1 MSGPGSRASA
11 AGPFARAVQ
20 QLAPLDDRAGEQAR
34 LRHDRLTKPPG
45 SLGRLEALG
54 IQLAAIAGRCPPPIP
69 ERPAVAIFAA
79 DHGVVASGVTPWP
92 QEVTR
97 QMVANF
103 AAGGAAI
110 NAIARQTGVTVYV
123 VDVGIAGAGDPPPG
137 VWLRRIRAGTDD
149 LSVGPAMSVADA
161 RAALDAGADVAH
173 ELVDAGHDL
182 LVTGDMGIGNTTA
195 SAALIA
201 AATARP
207 AAEVTGRGTGIDD
220 ATLAHKTGIVANAV
234 ERTRDSIDEVSV
246 LAEIGGL
253 ELAAL
258 AGYIVAGAARR
269 VPVVVDGVIALAGLS
284 VAESLAPGVSS
295 HCIAGH
301 RSVEPG
307 ATAVL
312 DHLAMTPLLDLEL
325 RLGEGTGAC
334 LAVPIVQAA
343 ARVLGEMA
351 TFDEAAVSDDPL
363 P

>member
-1 MSGPGSRASA
+1 MTGRSTPTGAGTGS
-11 AGPFARAVQ
+11 FARVVGRLQ
-20 QLAPLDDRAGEQAR
+20 PLDPDAGEAAR
-34 LRHDRLTKPPG
+34 VRHASLTKPPG
-45 SLGRLEALG
+45 SLGRLEAIG
-54 IQLAAIAGRCPPPIP
+54 AQLAEITGRCPPPVP
-69 ERPAVAIFAA
+69 QRPSVAIFAA

-103 AAGGAAI
+103 SAGGAAI
-110 NAIARQTGVTVYV
+110 NAIARQTGTAVYV
-123 VDVGIAGAGDPPPG
+123 VDVGIAGDGEVPG
-137 VWLRRIRAGTDD
+137 VRPRRVRAGTAD
-149 LSVGPAMSVADA
+149 LSAGPAMTLADA
-161 RAALDAGADVAH
+161 RAALDAGAETAD

-201 AATARP
+201 ALTARP
-207 AAEVTGRGTGIDD
+207 ASDVTGRGTGIDD
-220 ATLAHKTGIVANAV
+220 DMLARKTTIVADAT
-234 ERTRDSIDEVSV
+234 ERARALVDPESV
-246 LAEIGGL
+246 LAEVGGL
-253 ELAAL
+253 EIAAL

-269 VPVVVDGVIALAGLS
+269 VPVIVDGVIALAALV
-284 VAESLAPGVSS
+284 VADSIVPGVAA

-312 DHLAMTPLLDLEL
+312 DHLAMEPLLDLEL

-343 ARVLGEMA
+343 ARVLVEMA

-363 P
+363 S